1 MFAAVRASGNSR
13 TILAQNIPGLF
24 WLIAVVGLI
33 APLPALANDPP
44 DIRAYSAPVIGND
57 GAAWTTVQSPD
68 GILHFGTNSLLSFDG
83 ANWQQCGFPGSIG
96 IRGLDFAKDG
106 RLWAGALDEIGWFER
121 QPAGN
126 WAYHS
131 LVPALPAEHRNL
143 GGVWHVFAEE
153 HGAVF
158 VTEDKILR
166 WDGKSFQVWSMPGG
180 RRITA
185 ARCDGTIYF
194 NHLPTGLYALDP
206 TGPRLVIPESV
217 LGKAGVLWMEA
228 SPTGLLLAGWSGL
241 FNYHDGK
248 LDPFAPKASALARS
262 KMITGAVR
270 LPDGRLAVA
279 TYQGGIVLVRPDG
292 ALDGV
297 IDDASGLPTR
307 AIYSLFVDR
316 DHALWATTES
326 QIIRLDLRPA
336 STWFDQRAG
345 LPPQSIV
352 KIVRHEGM
360 ITAATSTGLIALQPN
375 QGNFLPTQP
384 GVQAARDMLST
395 SRGLIVGWLRGVLR
409 IANGKLDALL
419 TTRQEASIVQLST
432 LRPDQLL
439 VATGSD
445 IVLLDPDGTSRLLVR
460 NLPSVVSTIAEDGQ
474 GKIWIGTF
482 HSGIQVVQPTAD
494 APVDATR
501 VGHAYGLPET
511 KGVTYVF
518 RTPEGNVLVFDTS
531 RCWIL
536 NRAIQRFE
544 PVENYPGWT
553 ILQRPEIAAD
563 GTLWI
568 VHTGTEARPSCL
580 ARIKI
585 TGDHAV
591 WQPHSAE
598 QLWNIGVP
606 TCILAEKNA
615 AGETTLWI
623 GGTTGILRHVVHDGP
638 VAPKPQT
645 PVLRSL
651 VRENRGG
658 AWQAITRPL
667 PYSTSAIAFVF
678 AEPDFARRPALRLET
693 QLDGVD
699 PHWVPADASE
709 RREFTAL
716 RDGRYTFRVR
726 AVAETGVTSNDA
738 TFQFE
743 ITPPW
748 WRTPVALVAWLLAIG
763 PAAYGFYRWRVRSL
777 RRRNTELEQKVLAR
791 TVELVEASAA
801 KTQFVANMSH
811 DIRNPLNGIFGLALA
826 LENTPLDEKQSE
838 LVATLR
844 ECTTYL
850 STLVDDVLDFAS
862 IEAGRV
868 ELRPVPFSPA
878 DLLRSIATA
887 LRTEAIASG
896 ATLVVEP
903 DPQLP
908 ATCIGDA
915 GRIQQ
920 ILVNYVSN
928 ALKYSGGRIVLSA
941 VRPPGAPAEIEFAVA
956 DQGPGIAA
964 AGQKILF
971 TKFTRLTGS
980 HSSEITGT
988 GLGLASCRLLAGLM
1002 HGSVGVRSEPGLGAR
1017 FYLRLPLGISATALP
1032 APAINVAVPNCTV
1045 LVVEDTN
1052 YNALAA
1058 TAVLAKFGLSCER
1071 AATGAEAL
1079 QLFAD
1084 KRFNLVLLDRN
1095 LPDMDGTEVARRMR
1109 ALEADGPRAILLA
1122 VTAYCT
1128 TEDRA
1133 LCLNA
1138 GMDAFLGKPLT
1149 PEKLRRVLTAAG
1161 RRHLAAASM
1170 HVPPSAMA
1178 KGVDVSLLEYIADG
1192 TDQGL
1197 RHQIELFL
1205 AALEIAEA
1213 ELNASAL
1220 GGDPVALSR
1229 AAHGVLS
1236 QARLVGNSAL
1246 ATAAAELEQAARAGD
1261 DQTVADYLPRVRHQI
1276 KHLRAAMRRYPNAE
1290 RPV

>member
-1 MFAAVRASGNSR
+1 MLSPLKASGIR
-13 TILAQNIPGLF
+13 RACLAIFAPSLL
-24 WLIAVVGLI
+24 WLNGAICTLTPSLAWAI
-33 APLPALANDPP
+33 APP
-44 DIRAYSAPVIGND
+44 DVRVFSAPGIGTD
-57 GAAWTTVQSPD
+57 GTCWTTVQTPD
-68 GILHFGTNSLLSFDG
+68 GVLHFGSNSLLSFDG
-83 ANWQQCGFPGSIG
+83 ANWRQEEINGAFGFRS
-96 IRGLDFAKDG
+96 LDLAPDG
-106 RLWAGALDEIGWFER
+106 RLWAGATDEIGWFER
-121 QPAGN
+121 QPTGN
-126 WAYHS
+126 WSYHS
-131 LVPALPAEHRNL
+131 LSQFLPAEHRKL

-158 VTEDKILR
+158 VTAEMILR
-166 WDGKSFQVWSMPGG
+166 WDGKNFQVWSMPGG
-180 RRITA
+180 KRITA

-194 NHLPTGLYALDP
+194 NHLPTGLYALGP

-217 LGKAGVLWMEA
+217 LGKAGVLWMESNPA
-228 SPTGLLLAGWSGL
+228 GLLLAGWSGL
-241 FNYHDGK
+241 FNYREGK
-248 LDPFAPKASALARS
+248 LEPFAPEASALARS

-279 TYQGGIVLVRPDG
+279 TFQGGIVLIRPDG
-292 ALDGV
+292 ALDRV

-326 QIIRLDLRPA
+326 KIIRLDLSPA
-336 STWFDQRAG
+336 STLFDQRAG
-345 LPPQSIV
+345 LPAQGII
-352 KIVRHEGM
+352 KIVRSEGL
-360 ITAATSTGLIALQPN
+360 ITAATSTGLLALQPD
-375 QGNFLPTQP
+375 QANFRPAQP
-384 GVQAARDMLST
+384 DVQAVLDVQAT
-395 SRGLIVGWLRGVLR
+395 PRGLVIGWLRGVQRLE
-409 IANGKLDALL
+409 NGKLVDLL
-419 TTRQEASIVQLST
+419 STRQESFLTKPSR
-432 LRPDQLL
+432 LWPDHLL
-439 VATGSD
+439 VASGLD
-445 IVLLDPDGTSRLLVR
+445 IILLDPAGASRSLIR
-460 NLPSVVSTIAEDGQ
+460 NLSTYPESIAEDNQ
-474 GKIWIGTF
+474 GRVWLGTF
-482 HSGIQVVQPTAD
+482 SRGVWVARPSPD
-494 APVDATR
+494 SPVEAILASRD
-501 VGHAYGLPET
+501 YGLPDIIAPS
-511 KGVTYVF
+511 YVVSA
-518 RTPEGNVLVFDTS
+518 PGGQVLVLTS
-531 RCWIL
+531 AGGWIL
-536 NRAIQRFE
+536 GRNASRFE
-544 PVENYPGWT
+544 PIQNFPSWLSLARSEV
-553 ILQRPEIAAD
+553 AAD
-563 GTLWI
+563 GTMWV
-568 VHTGTEARPSCL
+568 VHPGNEARAACIGQIT
-580 ARIKI
+580 IK
-585 TGDHAV
+585 GDRAI

-598 QLWNIGVP
+598 GLWNIGVP
-606 TCILAEKNA
+606 YCIFAERNG
-615 AGETTLWI
+615 AGQTTLWI
-623 GGTTGILRHVVHDGP
+623 GGTTGILRHVVRDGP
-638 VAPKPQT
+638 FAPKPQT

-651 VRENRGG
+651 VRVRGTG
-658 AWQAITRPL
+658 AWQAITQSL
-667 PYSTSAIAFVF
+667 PYSTPAIAFEF

-726 AVAETGVTSNDA
+726 AVAETGVASDA
-738 TFQFE
+738 TTFQFE

-748 WRTPVALVAWLLAIG
+748 WRTQAALVAWLLAVG
-763 PAAYGFYRWRVRSL
+763 PAVYGVYRWRVRSL
-777 RRRNTELEQKVLAR
+777 RRRNSELEQKVLDR

-868 ELRPVPFSPA
+868 ELRSVPFSPA

-908 ATCIGDA
+908 PTCIGDA

-928 ALKYSGGRIVLSA
+928 ALKYSGGRIVLSVGIPA
-941 VRPPGAPAEIEFAVA
+941 DAPTEIEFAVA
-956 DQGPGIAA
+956 DHGPGIDA
-964 AGQKILF
+964 AGQTFLF

-980 HSSEITGT
+980 HSREITGT

-1002 HGSVGVRSEPGLGAR
+1002 HGSVGVHSQPGQGAR
-1017 FYLRLPLGISATALP
+1017 FNLRLPLEVSRTSLP
-1032 APAINVAVPNCTV
+1032 APAINAAVPNCTV

-1058 TAVLAKFGLSCER
+1058 AAVLAKFGLSCER

-1079 QLFAD
+1079 QLFAE

-1095 LPDMDGTEVARRMR
+1095 LPDMDGTEVARRIR
-1109 ALEADGPRAILLA
+1109 ALEGDGPRAILLA

-1170 HVPPSAMA
+1170 HVSPSVVA
-1178 KGVDVSLLEYIADG
+1178 KSVDVSLLEYIADG
-1192 TDQGL
+1192 TDEGL

-1205 AALEIAEA
+1205 AALEIAET

-1220 GGDPVALSR
+1220 SGDPVAVSR

-1246 ATAAAELEQAARAGD
+1246 ATAAAGLEQAARDGD
-1261 DQTVADYLPRVRHQI
+1261 DHVVADQLPRVRHHI
-1276 KHLRAAMRRYPNAE
+1276 KDLKAAMRRYPNAE